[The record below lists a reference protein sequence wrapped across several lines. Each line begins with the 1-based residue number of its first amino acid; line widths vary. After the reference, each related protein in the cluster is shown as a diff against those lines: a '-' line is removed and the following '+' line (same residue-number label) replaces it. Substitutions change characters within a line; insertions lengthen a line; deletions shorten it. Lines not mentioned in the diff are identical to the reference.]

1 MHYVLT
7 ACDRRREQ
15 IEISD
20 SRLAAFMCK
29 ETTTQSAISFFFFFW
44 VVRFLWSVLVNV
56 SLSFISSACSAHIL
70 AICCGM
76 YVTSEIVWNLH

>member
-1 MHYVLT
+1 MFSLLAIGGESKLKYLIL
-7 ACDRRREQ
+7 DW
-15 IEISD
+15 
-20 SRLAAFMCK
+20 RLSCARK
-29 ETTTQSAISFFFFFW
+29 PQLKVQYLFFFFW